1 MSSKKR
7 AKKVAESKPTIS
19 RGDSKHYS
27 QQDVIDGFLKHGK
40 TIAELAQAQKM
51 SRVYC
56 HRILTTKAPAEYA
69 AERARRAAAKE
80 EAKAKL
86 AKKAGA

>member
-1 MSSKKR
+1 M
-7 AKKVAESKPTIS
+7 SKPKKAEPKPTV
-19 RGDSKHYS
+19 SKGSKTHYN
-27 QQDVIDGFLKHGK
+27 QQAVIDGFLKHGK

-56 HRILTTKAPAEYA
+56 HRILTTKVPAEYT
-69 AERARRAAAKE
+69 AEQARRAAAKE
-80 EAKAKL
+80 EAKAKP

>member
-1 MSSKKR
+1 M
-7 AKKVAESKPTIS
+7 SKPKKAEPKPTV
-19 RGDSKHYS
+19 SKGSKTHYN
-27 QQDVIDGFLKHGK
+27 QQAVIDGFLKHGK

-56 HRILTTKAPAEYA
+56 HRILTTKMPTEYA
-69 AERARRAAAKE
+69 AEQARRAAAKK
-80 EAKAKL
+80 EAKAKP